1 MKYLL
6 PLFCFCLVAQA
17 QSFKVYELLIPNEK
31 IESFSNPQ
39 EMIAAASS
47 GGATIAAYADL
58 PKGENGVWS
67 FDQTH
72 IVRFAEEVNAQGQPT
87 KSTDRKVGIEVQI
100 KLQEDGRFD
109 VSYSNTRLEA
119 WIPFSGHAG
128 VFQPI
133 FTTTQVTPGPIY
145 LDDYMIMG
153 GLTNQ
158 DGVLH
163 IIIQKIESK

>member
-6 PLFCFCLVAQA
+6 PLFCCCLVVEA
-17 QSFKVYELLIPNEK
+17 QSFKVYELLIPKDK
-31 IESFSNPQ
+31 IENFSSPQ
-39 EMIAAASS
+39 EMIEAAGR
-47 GGATIAAYADL
+47 GGATITAYADL
-58 PKGENGVWS
+58 PKDKNGVWS
-67 FDQTH
+67 LDQTH
-72 IVRFAEEVNAQGQPT
+72 IVRYAEEVNAQGQPT
-87 KSTDRKVGIEVQI
+87 KSADRKVGIEVQI
-100 KLQEDGRFD
+100 ELQEDGRFD
-109 VSYSNTRLEA
+109 VSYSNTRLVA
-119 WIPFSGHAG
+119 WIPFSEHAG